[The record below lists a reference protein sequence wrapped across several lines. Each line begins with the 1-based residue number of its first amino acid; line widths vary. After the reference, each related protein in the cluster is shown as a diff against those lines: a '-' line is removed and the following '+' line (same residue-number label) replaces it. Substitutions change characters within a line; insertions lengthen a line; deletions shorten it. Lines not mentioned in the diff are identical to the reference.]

1 MQMESSERGVEESLT
16 LQLLQNCVRESFDSI
31 LLKIRTKEYKNAIFQ
46 VLKNTITELEG
57 WRDESKKSLTIS
69 RFLE

>member
-1 MQMESSERGVEESLT
+1 MESSERGVEESLT

-46 VLKNTITELEG
+46 VLKNTITLLEG